1 MRHPN
6 RSAAVL
12 GSRLVTVLVL
22 GVFWVAICSDP
33 APACAQETEP
43 AAALETPDEANA
55 PGDDFVLE
63 QPAGTPAT
71 SPADANQTPSADKSY
86 LQWMAESLGIS
97 YSVVF
102 LAISFTLVS
111 LLVMN
116 VLTARREALVPTALV
131 EDFEALLD
139 EEKYQ
144 DAYQRAKSDESML
157 GQVLSAGLAKLSRGY
172 GPTIEAM
179 QEAGEDE
186 NMKLEHRLSYIA
198 LIGTVSPMIGL
209 LGTVQGMIASFQV
222 IATSTAAPKPAALAE
237 GIATALFTTLVGL
250 MIAIPAIAA
259 YNILRNRI
267 ARLVLEV
274 GILSEDLMSRFSNV
288 GVKKS

>member
-1 MRHPN
+1 MRHPK
-6 RSAAVL
+6 RSAVVL
-12 GSRLVTVLVL
+12 CSLLAGVLV
-22 GVFWVAICSDP
+22 GGAFAAAVFSSP
-33 APACAQETEP
+33 APAWAQADN
-43 AAALETPDEANA
+43 AANDADASGEELALEMPVDAATP
-55 PGDDFVLE
+55 
-63 QPAGTPAT
+63 
-71 SPADANQTPSADKSY
+71 PADAEESPPEEKSY
-86 LQWMAESLGIS
+86 LQWMAESLGVS
-97 YSVVF
+97 YSIVF

-116 VLTARREALVPTALV
+116 ILTARRESLLPTALV
-131 EDFEALLD
+131 ENFESLLN

-144 DAYQRAKSDESML
+144 EAYERAKSDESML

-172 GPTIEAM
+172 NEAIEAM
-179 QEAGEDE
+179 QETGEEE

-222 IATSTAAPKPAALAE
+222 IATSATAPKAAQLAE

-288 GVKKS
+288 GAKK